1 MFYMKTMNQLF
12 TVLGVGVI
20 AVCLFAFRQPNT
32 TKPSGTAKAQYDV
45 IVYGGTASGV
55 MAAVAAAREGMKVA
69 ILEPK
74 THLGGMV
81 SGGLSATDVGRK
93 SVIGGYVKELYRRAG
108 TYYKVAAKDS
118 IAWFPEPHVAE
129 KMINDMVKEANV
141 AVFFK
146 HRLKEKGGVK
156 KDNGKITAITMENG
170 AVFSAPV
177 FIDATYEGDLMAFAG
192 VSYTVGREAQS
203 LYNEYSAGIRD
214 GSGYRSAYENGKLL
228 PGILPHPPG
237 AVGSADKKTQAYN
250 FRLSLTNNK
259 DNRVPYPKP
268 KNYSPD
274 RYIELYESTMDAIQ
288 KLGAAEAAIK
298 MFPGVGKVPNQKVDL
313 NTADYVGGNWE
324 YPDGS
329 YKKRA
334 EIWQD
339 HIDYVSGYM
348 YFLANDPR
356 LPAEYRAAINEWG
369 LSKDEFVDNNNW
381 PYELYVR
388 EARRMVGDF
397 VMTQKDVVTDMQKP
411 DPIGLGSYGLDVH
424 RVQGYANEKGILK
437 YEGGVQRTEQERMKH
452 IPYQIPYRAIL
463 PKRSESTNLLVTV
476 CMSASHVVYST
487 IRMEPQYMIIGQA
500 AGTAA
505 VLAVKENK
513 AVQDV
518 DTQVLAKKLRSQGVY
533 LESKLKSL
541 ADLPPVKDDDH

>member
-1 MFYMKTMNQLF
+1 MKMMNQLLS
-12 TVLGVGVI
+12 TLVVGLI
-20 AVCLFAFRQPNT
+20 GVCLLSFNQPNAAPADNNVNT
-32 TKPSGTAKAQYDV
+32 QYDV

-55 MAAVAAAREGMKVA
+55 MAAVAAAREGLKVA

-74 THLGGMV
+74 QHLGGMV

-108 TYYKVAAKDS
+108 SYYQVPAKDS

-156 KDNGKITAITMENG
+156 KENGKIAAITMENG
-170 AVFSAPV
+170 AVFTAPV

-192 VSYTVGREAQS
+192 VSYAVGREAQS

-214 GSGYRSAYENGKLL
+214 GSGYRSAYQNGKLL
-228 PGILPHPPG
+228 PGILPSPPG
-237 AVGSADKKTQAYN
+237 AVGSGDKKTQAYN

-259 DNRVPYPKP
+259 ANLVPYSKP
-268 KNYSPD
+268 KNYNPG
-274 RYIELYESTMDAIQ
+274 RYIELYESTMDAIE
-288 KLGAAEAAIK
+288 KLGAVEAANK

-313 NTADYVGGNWE
+313 NTADYVGGNWD

-339 HIDYVSGYM
+339 HIDYVAGYM

-356 LPAEYRAAINEWG
+356 LPAEYRATINQWG
-369 LSKDEFVDNNNW
+369 LSKDEFADNNNW

-397 VMTQKDVVTDMQKP
+397 VMTQKDVISEMQKT

-437 YEGGVQRTEQERMKH
+437 YEGGLQRTEQERMKH

-463 PKRSESTNLLVTV
+463 PKRSECTNLLVTV
-476 CMSASHVVYST
+476 CLSVSHVVYST
-487 IRMEPQYMIIGQA
+487 IRMEPQYMIIGQG

-505 VLAVKENK
+505 VLAVKEKK

-518 DTQVLAKKLRSQGVY
+518 DTRVLADKLKARGAY

-541 ADLPPVKDDDH
+541 ADLPPVKDDDN